1 MDDQN
6 MIMANF
12 STWLDIDLT
21 AIEHN
26 VAMLRNLTGT
36 PVMAVLKAN
45 AYGHGTIPVAR
56 AALRA
61 GAQWLGVARL
71 EEALE
76 LRAAQITCPILVM
89 GYLPPERFPDA
100 ILEGVSITIWDSN
113 QLGMVARSAG
123 DTRAVAKIHL
133 KVDTGMSRLG
143 INPEH
148 ALSLA
153 KEIVDARNV
162 ELEGIFTHF
171 ARADELD
178 QDSAI
183 DQETIFNQ
191 VTDNLSRAG
200 IKPEFI
206 HAANSAAALFQPGSR
221 LSLIRPGI
229 SIYGLNPSAERSLP
243 VDFRAAL
250 EWKAVL
256 SQVRTLPPGR
266 GVSYGH
272 EYVTRGEEIIGTV
285 PVGYADGFRRAG
297 GNQVLVGGVQVPIV
311 GRVCMDQVSVQLDQV
326 PDAKAGDEVVI
337 IGSQGDSRITA
348 EQVADRWGT
357 INYEVVCGLASRL
370 PRIYYDA
377 SG

>member
-1 MDDQN
+1 MDDQDMSN
-6 MIMANF
+6 TNF

-26 VAMLRNLTGT
+26 VAALRKLTGT
-36 PVMAVLKAN
+36 PVMAVVKAN

-89 GYLPPERFPDA
+89 GYIPPERFPDA

-113 QLGMVARSAG
+113 QLVLVARSAG
-123 DTRAVAKIHL
+123 DTRTEAKIHL

-143 INPEH
+143 IGPEH
-148 ALSLA
+148 AMSFA
-153 KEIVDARNV
+153 EEIVDTRNL
-162 ELEGIFTHF
+162 EFEGIFTHY
-171 ARADELD
+171 ARADELN
-178 QDSAI
+178 QGSAI
-183 DQETIFNQ
+183 DQESIFIQ
-191 VTDNLSRAG
+191 LIDNLAKTG
-200 IKPEFI
+200 IKPEFV
-206 HAANSAAALFQPGSR
+206 HAANSAAALFQPNSR
-221 LSLIRPGI
+221 LSMIRTGI
-229 SIYGLNPSAERSLP
+229 AIYGLHPSTERRLP
-243 VDFRAAL
+243 DDFQAAL
-250 EWKAVL
+250 EWKAVI
-256 SQVRTLPPGR
+256 SQVRTLPPAR

-272 EYVTRGEEIIGTV
+272 EYITRGYERIGTV
-285 PVGYADGFRRAG
+285 PVGYADGLRRAPG

-337 IGSQGDSRITA
+337 IGSQGESRITA
-348 EQVADRWGT
+348 EQVAARWGT
-357 INYEVVCGLASRL
+357 INYEVVCGLAARV
-370 PRIYYDA
+370 PRIYH
-377 SG
+377 

>member
-1 MDDQN
+1 MDDQD
-6 MIMANF
+6 MSITNF

-26 VAMLRNLTGT
+26 VAALRKLTGT
-36 PVMAVLKAN
+36 PVMAVVKAN

-89 GYLPPERFPDA
+89 GYIPPERFPDA

-113 QLGMVARSAG
+113 QLVLVARSAG
-123 DTRAVAKIHL
+123 DTRTEAKIHL

-143 INPEH
+143 IGPEH
-148 ALSLA
+148 AMSFA
-153 KEIVDARNV
+153 EEIVDTRNL
-162 ELEGIFTHF
+162 EFEGIFTHY
-171 ARADELD
+171 ARADELN
-178 QDSAI
+178 QGSAI
-183 DQETIFNQ
+183 DQESIFIQ
-191 VTDNLSRAG
+191 LIDNLAKTG
-200 IKPEFI
+200 IKPEFV
-206 HAANSAAALFQPGSR
+206 HAANSAAALFQPNSR
-221 LSLIRPGI
+221 LSMIRTGI
-229 SIYGLNPSAERSLP
+229 AIYGLHPSTERRLP
-243 VDFRAAL
+243 DDFQAAL
-250 EWKAVL
+250 EWKAVI
-256 SQVRTLPPGR
+256 SQVRTLPPAR

-272 EYVTRGEEIIGTV
+272 EYITRGYERIGTV
-285 PVGYADGFRRAG
+285 PVGYADGLRRAPG

-337 IGSQGDSRITA
+337 IGSQGESRITA
-348 EQVADRWGT
+348 EQVAARWGT
-357 INYEVVCGLASRL
+357 INYEVVCGLAARV
-370 PRIYYDA
+370 PRIYH
-377 SG
+377 

>member
-1 MDDQN
+1 MDDQD
-6 MIMANF
+6 MSITNF

-26 VAMLRNLTGT
+26 VAALRKLTGT
-36 PVMAVLKAN
+36 PVMAVVKAN

-89 GYLPPERFPDA
+89 GYIPPERFPDA

-113 QLGMVARSAG
+113 QLVLVARSAG
-123 DTRAVAKIHL
+123 DTRTEAKIHL

-143 INPEH
+143 IGPEH
-148 ALSLA
+148 AMSFA
-153 KEIVDARNV
+153 EEIVDTRNV
-162 ELEGIFTHF
+162 EFEGIFTHY
-171 ARADELD
+171 ARADELN
-178 QDSAI
+178 QGSAI
-183 DQETIFNQ
+183 DQESIFIQ
-191 VTDNLSRAG
+191 LIDNLAKTG
-200 IKPEFI
+200 IKPEFV
-206 HAANSAAALFQPGSR
+206 HAANSAAALFQPNSR
-221 LSLIRPGI
+221 LSMIRTGI
-229 SIYGLNPSAERSLP
+229 AIYGLHPSTERRLP
-243 VDFRAAL
+243 DDFQAAL
-250 EWKAVL
+250 EWKAVI
-256 SQVRTLPPGR
+256 SQVRTLPPAR

-272 EYVTRGEEIIGTV
+272 EYITRGYERIGTV
-285 PVGYADGFRRAG
+285 PVGYADGLRRAPG

-337 IGSQGDSRITA
+337 IGSQGESRITA
-348 EQVADRWGT
+348 EQVAARWGT
-357 INYEVVCGLASRL
+357 INYEVVCGLAARV
-370 PRIYYDA
+370 PRIYH
-377 SG
+377 

>member
-1 MDDQN
+1 MDDQDMSN
-6 MIMANF
+6 TNF

-26 VAMLRNLTGT
+26 VAALRKLTGT
-36 PVMAVLKAN
+36 PVMAVVKAN

-89 GYLPPERFPDA
+89 GYIPPERFPDA

-113 QLGMVARSAG
+113 QLVLVARSAG
-123 DTRAVAKIHL
+123 DTRTEAKIHL

-143 INPEH
+143 IGPEH
-148 ALSLA
+148 AMSFA
-153 KEIVDARNV
+153 EEIVDTRNV
-162 ELEGIFTHF
+162 EFEGIFTHY
-171 ARADELD
+171 ARADELN
-178 QDSAI
+178 QGSAI
-183 DQETIFNQ
+183 DQESIFIQ
-191 VTDNLSRAG
+191 LIDNLAKTG
-200 IKPEFI
+200 IKPEFV
-206 HAANSAAALFQPGSR
+206 HAANSAAALFQPNSR
-221 LSLIRPGI
+221 LSMIRTGI
-229 SIYGLNPSAERSLP
+229 AIYGLHPSTERRLP
-243 VDFRAAL
+243 DDFQAAL
-250 EWKAVL
+250 EWKAVI
-256 SQVRTLPPGR
+256 SQVRTLPPAR

-272 EYVTRGEEIIGTV
+272 EYITRGYERIGTV
-285 PVGYADGFRRAG
+285 PVGYADGLRRAPG

-337 IGSQGDSRITA
+337 IGSQGESRITA
-348 EQVADRWGT
+348 EQVAARWGT
-357 INYEVVCGLASRL
+357 INYEVVCGLAARV
-370 PRIYYDA
+370 PRIYH
-377 SG
+377 